1 MMGYFLS
8 SNDMHMLEDAVH
20 SLPTSHDTEDA
31 LEEILSIL
39 DSKTPIVVMFPEKE
53 DGV

>member
-20 SLPTSHDTEDA
+20 SLPTTRDTEDA
-31 LEEILSIL
+31 MEEILSIL
-39 DSKTPIVVMFPEKE
+39 ESKTPIVVTFQEKE